1 MGFFDSIAGAIG
13 YSFVTLGLESP
24 TSRALAFGTVG
35 FAFQYFVRPG
45 ISYVNIPTKEGTKC
59 ISKQF
64 SLLADK
70 NSNVPTTFM
79 PWYLWPL
86 LFALI
91 GGIFL

>member
-1 MGFFDSIAGAIG
+1 MGFFNSIASTIG
-13 YSFVTLGLESP
+13 YTFVTLGLESP
-24 TSRALAFGTVG
+24 TSRAMAFGTVG

-45 ISYVNIPTKEGTKC
+45 ISYVNVPTKEGNKC

-70 NSNVPTTFM
+70 NSSAPTTYM

-86 LFALI
+86 IFAII
-91 GGIFL
+91 GGLFL

>member
-1 MGFFDSIAGAIG
+1 MGFFDSIFGTVGA
-13 YSFVTLGLESP
+13 SLVALGLESP
-24 TSRALAFGTVG
+24 LSRALAFGTVG
-35 FAFQYFVRPG
+35 FAFQYLARPG
-45 ISYVNIPTKEGTKC
+45 ISYVNVPTKEGNKC

-70 NSNVPTTFM
+70 NSNVPTTHM

-91 GGIFL
+91 GGVFL